1 MRPARV
7 NSLPLLSCP
16 DWQLVNDP
24 LVAPGYA
31 LVLSSGRP
39 DVCLLGKVVIVV
51 QPHGPPHQSTHQHSH
66 SSRTGMSE
74 RARLTEPFRMLRI
87 LFLDPHFPAITR
99 VHTQT
104 LSLDMSRIMFGWKY
118 T

>member
-1 MRPARV
+1 
-7 NSLPLLSCP
+7 
-16 DWQLVNDP
+16 
-24 LVAPGYA
+24 
-31 LVLSSGRP
+31 
-39 DVCLLGKVVIVV
+39 
-51 QPHGPPHQSTHQHSH
+51 
-66 SSRTGMSE
+66 MSE